1 MKILKDELT
10 PKERAILY
18 KSGKEVDRLP
28 CSFSLS
34 ETAPVMY
41 GLNISDYYYS
51 SEMMIE
57 MERNLARDFNVD
69 SMGVGLGLRGIGE
82 ALGSKLKYPKDS
94 VSFVVEPV
102 LKDYS
107 MLDSLDIIDPY
118 KDGRMPAI
126 IEALKVLTDEFS
138 NERFIG
144 SSLAGPISNVVA
156 IRGAENILK
165 DTVKNKANLHKLLKY
180 TVKCMLRYT
189 EVVYKEC
196 GSNVSLAEP
205 VASSN
210 LISLTQFKEFVKP
223 YLEEFVL
230 GVKEITGSAPSIHI
244 CGKTKDRWQ
253 DLVDVGL
260 SAFSVDNCEDLE
272 EVKKAIGNS
281 MGISGNVPPVEIMRN
296 GSINDVMESVKECI
310 LKGSDNPCGF
320 TLSPGCQIPVGTPIE
335 NIHAFM
341 NAARMY
347 SKNAVKG
354 KLCTF

>member
-94 VSFVVEPV
+94 VSFIVEPV

-165 DTVKNKANLHKLLKY
+165 DTVKNKENLHKLLKY

-189 EVVYKEC
+189 EVIYKEC
-196 GSNVSLAEP
+196 GSSVSLAEP

-210 LISLTQFKEFVKP
+210 LISLVQFKEFVKP

-296 GSINDVMESVKECI
+296 GSINDVMESVK
-310 LKGSDNPCGF
+310 DF
-320 TLSPGCQIPVGTPIE
+320 Q
-335 NIHAFM
+335 
-341 NAARMY
+341 
-347 SKNAVKG
+347 
-354 KLCTF
+354 